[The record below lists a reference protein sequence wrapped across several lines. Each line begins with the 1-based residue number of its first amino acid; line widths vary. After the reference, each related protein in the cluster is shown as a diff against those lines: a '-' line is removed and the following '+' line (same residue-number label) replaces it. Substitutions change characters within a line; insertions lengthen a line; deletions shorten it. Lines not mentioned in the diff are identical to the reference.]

1 MEFEEIFKKEFYIVD
16 CKNFIYFPRT
26 VKIIGFEASSA
37 SDETSYITDIEE
49 PLIHENR
56 KMYLGELEKFKSF
69 KEAQKEAERLNNI
82 EENKKRAKEWNSIE
96 NIYLR
101 QCLKESENK

>member
-26 VKIIGFEASSA
+26 VRVIGFEISIY
-37 SDETSYITDIEE
+37 EIIYITDIKE

-56 KMYLGELEKFKSF
+56 KMYLEELEKFKSF

-82 EENKKRAKEWNSIE
+82 EENKKRAEKWNSIE

-101 QCLKESENK
+101 QCLKGE